1 MSLPCCSNDNIL
13 LTRIA
18 LDSGSGS
25 GNPAIRPFFFKIRPK
40 SNSSRIWQIP
50 MQLPYVQLITVKTNA
65 ADLSSRVFAVS
76 ISVTWM
82 IKNTKFIAMPQ
93 ISSVM

>member
-1 MSLPCCSNDNIL
+1 
-13 LTRIA
+13 
-18 LDSGSGS
+18 
-25 GNPAIRPFFFKIRPK
+25 
-40 SNSSRIWQIP
+40 